1 MVQSAFL
8 KKKVE
13 TFWAS
18 ICTFADVCSDSG
30 TWGGWGRAGPSPPL
44 YYWHP
49 LFFSIL
55 GIPGIYVI
63 NYLRLFF
70 TETPFERYLYFIAF
84 KHSREETPEYLKFF
98 SSYIDTTPAWE
109 GTGDNSDVLHPSL
122 VASLDYPYFYN
133 HTYVHFLPGGYV
145 NSKTVRMSYLGNSK
159 FTFLNE
165 TYVDQW

>member
-1 MVQSAFL
+1 MS
-8 KKKVE
+8 
-13 TFWAS
+13 
-18 ICTFADVCSDSG
+18 VCLSEWVSFCKI
-30 TWGGWGRAGPSPPL
+30 
-44 YYWHP
+44 
-49 LFFSIL
+49 FFSSKMDKIRKFGEQTSWIL
-55 GIPGIYVI
+55 EFKPQGLVI
-63 NYLRLFF
+63 NYLRLFL

-84 KHSREETPEYLKFF
+84 KHSRGETPEYLKFF

>member
-1 MVQSAFL
+1 MYAVIPEPGEDGKGPALPPL
-8 KKKVE
+8 KKKGRSVNPFPVRRE
-13 TFWAS
+13 DLAQPLLLASPIFFTF
-18 ICTFADVCSDSG
+18 
-30 TWGGWGRAGPSPPL
+30 GRP
-44 YYWHP
+44 W
-49 LFFSIL
+49 
-55 GIPGIYVI
+55 YVI
-63 NYLRLFF
+63 NYYLRLFF

-145 NSKTVRMSYLGNSK
+145 NSKTVRISYLGNSK

>member
-1 MVQSAFL
+1 MGKSKKYMYISKLLFERRRLSSFRLRLNSQIRWTDILNSRIQAPRAWFL
-8 KKKVE
+8 
-13 TFWAS
+13 
-18 ICTFADVCSDSG
+18 
-30 TWGGWGRAGPSPPL
+30 
-44 YYWHP
+44 
-49 LFFSIL
+49 
-55 GIPGIYVI
+55 YVI

>member
-1 MVQSAFL
+1 MYAVMPEPGEAGEGHAPCALADQEGRFGPTFTTGTPNFFHFSASL
-8 KKKVE
+8 
-13 TFWAS
+13 
-18 ICTFADVCSDSG
+18 VCDK
-30 TWGGWGRAGPSPPL
+30 
-44 YYWHP
+44 
-49 LFFSIL
+49 LFEAI
-55 GIPGIYVI
+55 
-63 NYLRLFF
+63 FF

>member
-1 MVQSAFL
+1 MQIYLNYYLSGALCPVSVCVWTRKFGEQTSWFL
-8 KKKVE
+8 
-13 TFWAS
+13 
-18 ICTFADVCSDSG
+18 
-30 TWGGWGRAGPSPPL
+30 
-44 YYWHP
+44 
-49 LFFSIL
+49 
-55 GIPGIYVI
+55 YVI

-133 HTYVHFLPGGYV
+133 RTYVHFLPGGYV

>member
-1 MVQSAFL
+1 MSFNKYITCLVTLVIFH
-8 KKKVE
+8 
-13 TFWAS
+13 
-18 ICTFADVCSDSG
+18 
-30 TWGGWGRAGPSPPL
+30 R
-44 YYWHP
+44 
-49 LFFSIL
+49 IL
-55 GIPGIYVI
+55 HIFVDTDLQHE

-145 NSKTVRMSYLGNSK
+145 NSKTVRISYLGNSK